1 MIVLRNLSPL
11 RVFLAATV
19 ILVSLGLYVVANA
32 IQFASDYRAVT
43 HTYTVL
49 QHLDRIESLKH
60 QVVAESR
67 GYLLAG
73 RAENRDSFWRIGGAL
88 QREADV
94 LAEHVIDNDAQHGR
108 AVALRRA
115 LDARLRLSVQ
125 AMQSWRAGATMP
137 GDAPLLM
144 AIRHGDRDIAMRLEH
159 LRSAENALL
168 STRSRRAERSAWLTL
183 LAAGIGIPLSLL
195 LIGHA
200 QRRLARENRVRRQA
214 EAAAS
219 DSNAELNATVQQL
232 ARLSDSMAALS
243 QYSSM
248 LQGASDAQELYEI
261 TASTFRRLLPGL
273 GGLLYVIRASRD
285 HAELVAQWG
294 GAVAPND
301 PAPALQACW
310 SVRRH
315 APFAMDDL
323 RHGLRC
329 SHIGRPHGAE
339 DVHGLCVPLSAHGEV
354 VGWLSL
360 QGEGRGRIP
369 DESLAIRL
377 CEQLSLAL
385 ANVRL
390 RESLRH
396 QAVRDPL
403 TGLFNRRYLEESL
416 AREIARCQR
425 RAQPLAVLMLDVDHF
440 KSFNDRHGHAM
451 GDAALSA
458 FARMLKTRCRP
469 EDIACRYGGEE
480 FTLILP
486 ETDLATALERAED
499 IRAGAAMLRIGDAGD
514 AMLRITVSI
523 GVALMPEHGEVG
535 LELMRAGDRALYRAK
550 HEGRDRVAVADVPVA
565 VGEPMREVY

>member
-1 MIVLRNLSPL
+1 MTSRFSPL

-32 IQFASDYRAVT
+32 IQFASDYRMVT
-43 HTYTVL
+43 HTYDVL
-49 QHLDRIESLKH
+49 RTLDHIESLKH
-60 QVVAESR
+60 QAVAESR

-73 RAENRDSFWRIGGAL
+73 RADNRDNFWRIGGEL
-88 QREADV
+88 QREADL
-94 LAEHVIDNDAQHGR
+94 LAERVVDNPPQHER

-125 AMQSWRAGATMP
+125 AMQSRTPGEAASGTAATIVTAVRS
-137 GDAPLLM
+137 GDADV
-144 AIRHGDRDIAMRLEH
+144 ARRLEQ
-159 LRSAENALL
+159 LRMAENQLLSKRSA
-168 STRSRRAERSAWLTL
+168 RAERSAWLTL
-183 LAAGIGIPLSLL
+183 FAAGVGIPLSLM
-195 LIGHA
+195 LIGYA
-200 QRRLARENRVRRQA
+200 QRRLARENRDRKVA
-214 EAAAS
+214 ERAAS
-219 DSNAELNATVQQL
+219 ASNTELNATVEQL

-243 QYSSM
+243 QYSGM

-261 TASTFRRLLPGL
+261 TATTFRQLLPGM

-315 APFAMDDL
+315 APFAMEDL

-425 RAQPLAVLMLDVDHF
+425 RGQPLAVLMLDVDHF
-440 KSFNDRHGHAM
+440 KLFNDRHGHAM

-499 IRAGAAMLRIGDAGD
+499 IRAGAAMLRIGDPGAS
-514 AMLRITVSI
+514 MLRITVSI
-523 GVALMPEHGEVG
+523 GVALMPEHGDVG
-535 LELMRAGDRALYRAK
+535 LELMRAGDQALYRAK
-550 HEGRDRVAVADVPVA
+550 HEGRDRVAVADGRVA
-565 VGEPMREVY
+565 AAV